1 MKSIY
6 RDRISNSKFSID
18 DIIEDPKDS
27 QFESFKEWYFY
38 YNSPKFSKELLDL
51 LVKNSKMSNWP
62 VEFST
67 KELLE
72 QNEHKFKKIKCKD
85 LIKCSLEFNVFYFI

>member
-27 QFESFKEWYFY
+27 QFESFKEWYLY
-38 YNSPKFSKELLDL
+38 YNSPKFS
-51 LVKNSKMSNWP
+51 
-62 VEFST
+62 
-67 KELLE
+67 
-72 QNEHKFKKIKCKD
+72 
-85 LIKCSLEFNVFYFI
+85 